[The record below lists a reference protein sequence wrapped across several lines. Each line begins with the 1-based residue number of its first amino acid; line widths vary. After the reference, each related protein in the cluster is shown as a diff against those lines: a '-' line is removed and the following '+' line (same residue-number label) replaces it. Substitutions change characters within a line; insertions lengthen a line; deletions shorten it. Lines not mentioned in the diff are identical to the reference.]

1 MLPFTSFTCC
11 GGRVFVNLP
20 LLGLFE
26 AKFAAGLGAGLVIIA
41 AFMFLLRRFIWVI
54 MPTVVVV
61 GAIAVKIGADQTKDE
76 AGVKGWMRAL
86 EMSRVDV
93 ASDALRQW
101 AYDTTQRLKWFRE
114 NAPQPFNL
122 SHFEVPRR
130 FAVLSLNESKE
141 AVALLLR

>member
-1 MLPFTSFTCC
+1 MLPFASFTCC
-11 GGRVFVNLP
+11 GGRAFINLP

-26 AKFAAGLGAGLVIIA
+26 AKFAAALGAGLVLIA
-41 AFMFLLRRFIWVI
+41 AILFLLRRFVWVI
-54 MPTVVVV
+54 ISALVII
-61 GAIAVKIGADQTKDE
+61 GAVAVKIGADQTKDE

-93 ASDALRQW
+93 TSDALRQW

-114 NAPQPFNL
+114 NSPQPFNL

-130 FAVLSLNESKE
+130 FTVLSLNESKE
-141 AVALLLR
+141 AAALLLR